1 MCCLN
6 HLMQTRCKKHI
17 DFGKKKYFHQI
28 NDENI
33 VMKYVKMM
41 NLLKKNRKIYNHNKL
56 YYKYYIITNIKY
68 IIIKNMKY
76 ENE

>member
-41 NLLKKNRKIYNHNKL
+41 NLLKKIV
-56 YYKYYIITNIKY
+56 KY
-68 IIIKNMKY
+68 IIIINY
-76 ENE
+76 IINII